1 MPENNACFVD
11 TNVWLYSLI
20 EGQDKAKSETARSLI
35 LQSVPVVSTQVI
47 NEICVNLL
55 KKTDISEERISQ
67 LIESFYAKY
76 PVVEIDKII
85 LLAASRLRQRYTL
98 SYWDSIIVACAL
110 ASETATLYTED
121 MQDGLV
127 IEEKLEIVN
136 PFAK

>member
-1 MPENNACFVD
+1 MPENSLCFVD
-11 TNVWLYSLI
+11 TNVWLYALI
-20 EGQDKAKSETARSLI
+20 ESEDKAKRKTARALI

-47 NEICVNLL
+47 NEVCVNLL
-55 KKTDISEERISQ
+55 KKTTISEEGISQ

>member
-1 MPENNACFVD
+1 M
-11 TNVWLYSLI
+11 
-20 EGQDKAKSETARSLI
+20 
-35 LQSVPVVSTQVI
+35 VSTQVI
-47 NEICVNLL
+47 NEVCVNLL
-55 KKTDISEERISQ
+55 KKTTISEEGISQ